1 MALPRLIFI
10 SCNYFPICQ
19 AIKELPKLK
28 YILHI
33 MCPKLTLVKKIPVIE
48 CEGKYDLITQ
58 VTTAKKEVP
67 FYQDII

>member
-1 MALPRLIFI
+1 M
-10 SCNYFPICQ
+10 S
-19 AIKELPKLK
+19 
-28 YILHI
+28 
-33 MCPKLTLVKKIPVIE
+33 PKLTLVKKIPVIE